1 MNNVMTWV
9 LIGLVVAMLVVMLL
23 NSSRQRKADA
33 EAQKMISAL
42 KPGDKVKTY
51 IGVYGKIVS
60 ITETTD
66 GKVCVI
72 ETGDKDKT
80 RIELDMRAVAG
91 LDTKQIAVYDENN
104 NLISLDGKPV
114 PKPEEKVEEKEE
126 QPKKAKK
133 AKKEKTED
141 KKEEKAEEN
150 K

>member
-1 MNNVMTWV
+1 MNTVTTWILV
-9 LIGLVVAMLVVMLL
+9 GLVVAMLIIMLL
-23 NSSRQRKADA
+23 NSSRQKKAEA
-33 EAQKMISAL
+33 EAQKMVSEL

-80 RIELDMRAVAG
+80 RIELDMRAIAG
-91 LDTKQIAVYDENN
+91 LDTKQVAVYDENN

-114 PKPEEKVEEKEE
+114 PKPEEIKEEKADEKKE
-126 QPKKAKK
+126 KPAKKEAKAKK
-133 AKKEKTED
+133 AKKESK
-141 KKEEKAEEN
+141 
-150 K
+150 

>member
-1 MNNVMTWV
+1 MNNVIMWII
-9 LIGLVVAMLVVMLL
+9 IGLVVAMAVVMLL
-23 NSSRQRKADA
+23 NSSRQKKAEA
-33 EAQKMISAL
+33 EAQKMVNAL

-72 ETGDKDKT
+72 ETGDKVKT
-80 RIELDMRAVAG
+80 QIELDMRAVAG

-114 PKPEEKVEEKEE
+114 PKAEEIKEEAKEETKQEKEE
-126 QPKKAKK
+126 KPKKAKAK
-133 AKKEKTED
+133 TAKK
-141 KKEEKAEEN
+141 
-150 K
+150 

>member
-1 MNNVMTWV
+1 MGNVTTWILV
-9 LIGLVVAMLVVMLL
+9 GLVVAMVVIMLL
-23 NSSRQRKADA
+23 NSSRQKKAEA
-33 EAQKMISAL
+33 EAQKMVSEL

-51 IGVYGKIVS
+51 IGVYGKIIS

-72 ETGDKDKT
+72 ETGDKEKT
-80 RIELDMRAVAG
+80 QIELDMRAIAG

-114 PKPEEKVEEKEE
+114 PKPEVKEE
-126 QPKKAKK
+126 EQQEKPKKEKKAKK
-133 AKKEKTED
+133 D
-141 KKEEKAEEN
+141 KKAEEN

>member
-1 MNNVMTWV
+1 MNAITTWV
-9 LIGLVVAMLVVMLL
+9 LVGLVAAMLVIMLL
-23 NSSRQRKADA
+23 NSSRQKKAEA
-33 EAQKMISAL
+33 EAQKMVGAL

-80 RIELDMRAVAG
+80 RIELDMRAIAG

-114 PKPEEKVEEKEE
+114 PKPEEKKEEEKVEEKKDDNKKAE
-126 QPKKAKK
+126 PKAKK
-133 AKKEKTED
+133 SKKE
-141 KKEEKAEEN
+141 N

>member
-1 MNNVMTWV
+1 MNITTWL
-9 LIGLVVAMLVVMLL
+9 LIGLVVAMLVIMIL
-23 NSSRQRKADA
+23 NSSRQKKAEA
-33 EAQKMISAL
+33 EAQKMISEL

-72 ETGDKDKT
+72 ETGDKNKSQ
-80 RIELDMRAVAG
+80 IELDMRAIAG
-91 LDTKQIAVYDENN
+91 LDAKQVAVYDENN

-114 PKPEEKVEEKEE
+114 PKPEEKVEGKEE
-126 QPKKAKK
+126 IKAEETPAEEKPKKAEKK
-133 AKKEKTED
+133 DKKEK
-141 KKEEKAEEN
+141 EN